1 MVNNSMEK
9 YLQIFNLSVPPSVN
23 AVWLRG
29 KKGSYIAPKYAAW
42 IAVNSL
48 AIGKTF
54 DPFTKGVCIT
64 IRVHGGKGWR
74 TNRDIDNILK
84 PVLDILVRKQVIL
97 DDNCQVVKK
106 VCAVYLDPLNKK
118 TEAHLEV
125 EVEGSL

>member
-1 MVNNSMEK
+1 MKRYS
-9 YLQIFNLSVPPSVN
+9 QIFNLSVPPSVN

-42 IAVNSL
+42 ISVNSL

-54 DPFTKGVCIT
+54 EPLAKGVCIT
-64 IRVHGGKGWR
+64 IHIFGGKGWR

-84 PVLDILVRKQVIL
+84 PVLDLLVRKQVII
-97 DDNCQVVKK
+97 DDNCQVVAK
-106 VCAVYLDPLNKK
+106 VCAVYLAPLNKK

-125 EVEGSL
+125 KVEGSL